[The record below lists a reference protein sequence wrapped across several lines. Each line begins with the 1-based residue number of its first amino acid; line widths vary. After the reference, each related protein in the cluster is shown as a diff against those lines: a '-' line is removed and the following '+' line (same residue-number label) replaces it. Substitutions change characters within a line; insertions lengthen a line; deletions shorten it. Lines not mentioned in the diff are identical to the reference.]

1 MHCLDVSKAKS
12 MCLYYLGLK
21 AFKAEAHPVNLATVV
36 APFFDDHSLDVYKIF
51 GGCLSENELLFLNA
65 GRGSDGSRGLC
76 RSAIQSRQHRVDI
89 RGTETN
95 LCAQIMV
102 DRCNKYL
109 VGSTRVLVT

>member
-76 RSAIQSRQHRVDI
+76 RSAIQSRQHRV
-89 RGTETN
+89 GTSEGLKRVCVHKSWWIDATN
-95 LCAQIMV
+95 TLLGAHAC
-102 DRCNKYL
+102 L
-109 VGSTRVLVT
+109 